1 MKIIDFRKL
10 KNRFEFS
17 PICLS
22 MGFFDG
28 VHIGHQ
34 KLISD
39 VCFYSKRIDGFSAI
53 LTYYNH
59 PKTILDSNH
68 IPFLLLSFE
77 EKMNIISSLGV
88 DFAFVSEFDKEFASI
103 TAEKFVSDILVDKL
117 NVKYVCIGKNHRFG
131 KNGLGNEDT
140 IKKFGIEVK
149 SLDLCSV
156 GGENVSSS
164 NIRKFIESGNIE
176 LVTKMLGRK
185 LQLYRGKYGYKNC

>member
-1 MKIIDFRKL
+1 MKIINFRNL

-39 VCFYSKRIDGFSAI
+39 VCFHAKKIDGFSAV

-59 PKTILDSNH
+59 PKTILEPNNVPS
-68 IPFLLLSFE
+68 LLMSFD
-77 EKMNIISSLGV
+77 EKMEIIASLGV
-88 DFAFVSEFDKEFASI
+88 DFAFVSEFDSEFASI
-103 TAEKFVSDILVDKL
+103 PAEKFVKDILIDKL
-117 NVKYVCIGKNHRFG
+117 NVKYICIGKNHRFG
-131 KNGLGNEDT
+131 KNGLGTANT

-149 SLDLCSV
+149 SLDLCSIL
-156 GGENVSSS
+156 GENVSSS
-164 NIRKFIESGNIE
+164 NIRNAIENGDLE
-176 LVTKMLGRK
+176 LAKKMLGR
-185 LQLYRGKYGYKNC
+185 

>member
-39 VCFYSKRIDGFSAI
+39 VCFYAKKINGFSAV

-59 PKTILDSNH
+59 PKTILEPNN
-68 IPFLLLSFE
+68 IPPLLMTFQ
-77 EKMNIISSLGV
+77 EKMDFIASLGV
-88 DFAFVSEFDKEFASI
+88 DFAFVSEFDFEFASMP
-103 TAEKFVSDILVDKL
+103 AEIFVKDILVDKL
-117 NVKYVCIGKNHRFG
+117 NVEYICIGKNHRFG
-131 KNGLGNEDT
+131 QNGLGTVDT
-140 IKKFGIEVK
+140 IKEFGIKVK
-149 SLDLCSV
+149 SLDLCSIL
-156 GGENVSSS
+156 GENVSSS
-164 NIRKFIESGNIE
+164 NIRKAIENGNIE
-176 LVTKMLGRK
+176 LAKKMLGR
-185 LQLYRGKYGYKNC
+185 NDVF

>member
-39 VCFYSKRIDGFSAI
+39 VCFYAEKINGFSAV
-53 LTYYNH
+53 LTFYNH
-59 PKTILDSNH
+59 PKTVLAPDHVPS
-68 IPFLLLSFE
+68 LLMSFE
-77 EKMNIISSLGV
+77 EKMDIIASLGV
-88 DFAFVSEFDKEFASI
+88 DFAFVSEFDNEFASI
-103 TAEKFVSDILVDKL
+103 TAEKFVSEILVDKL

-131 KNGLGNEDT
+131 KNGMGDEEV
-140 IKKFGIEVK
+140 IKRFGIEVK
-149 SLDLCSV
+149 SLDLCSII
-156 GGENVSSS
+156 GENVSSS
-164 NIRKFIESGNIE
+164 NIRKAIEDGNIE
-176 LVTKMLGRK
+176 LATKMLGRK
-185 LQLYRGKYGYKNC
+185 F

>member
-39 VCFYSKRIDGFSAI
+39 VCFYSKKIGGFSAV
-53 LTYYNH
+53 LTHYNH
-59 PKTILDSNH
+59 PKTILDPSH
-68 IPFLLLSFE
+68 VPFLLMSFE

-88 DFAFVSEFDKEFASI
+88 DFAFVSKFDKEFASI

-117 NVKYVCIGKNHRFG
+117 NVKYVCIGKNRSWNPPKERLKSHFTRELYHIAGAIASFAPENP
-131 KNGLGNEDT
+131 KNRQQ
-140 IKKFGIEVK
+140 
-149 SLDLCSV
+149 SV
-156 GGENVSSS
+156 
-164 NIRKFIESGNIE
+164 
-176 LVTKMLGRK
+176 
-185 LQLYRGKYGYKNC
+185 

>member
-10 KNRFEFS
+10 TNRFEFS

-39 VCFYSKRIDGFSAI
+39 VCSYAEKIDGYSAV

-59 PKTILDSNH
+59 PKTILEPNN
-68 IPFLLLSFE
+68 IPSLLMRFE
-77 EKMNIISSLGV
+77 EKMDIIASFGI
-88 DFAFVSEFDKEFASI
+88 DFAFVSEFDSELASI
-103 TAEKFVSDILVDKL
+103 PAEKFVSDILIDKL
-117 NVKYVCIGKNHRFG
+117 NVKYICIGKNHRFG
-131 KNGLGNEDT
+131 KNGLGTADT

-156 GGENVSSS
+156 LGENVSSS
-164 NIRKFIESGNIE
+164 NIRNAIENGNIE
-176 LVTKMLGRK
+176 LAKKMLGR
-185 LQLYRGKYGYKNC
+185 